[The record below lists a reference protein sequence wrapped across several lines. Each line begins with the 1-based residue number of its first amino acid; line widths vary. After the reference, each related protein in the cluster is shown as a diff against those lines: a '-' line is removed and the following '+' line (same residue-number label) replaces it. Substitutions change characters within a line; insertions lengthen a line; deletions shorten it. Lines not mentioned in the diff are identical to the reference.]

1 MSPTP
6 ARAKA
11 AAVKPYELIGR
22 PPVTSHCDSVTS
34 GVTGSVAGVTDVTL
48 AVTGSTTVEVTGYP
62 TSDGR
67 VTIVMSPFRTLVGV
81 LGDDSLLAY
90 DDPKQLFDKRDEIW
104 ERIAALTKSWTTRE
118 LLDAMLAV
126 RPDPNASAGQGR
138 LTGQAHGH
146 AEELRASDGRY
157 RTSRWAGRA
166 LLGDTRGYLKTGSP
180 RRPVLDRDSAGG
192 GSGPD
197 RD

>member
-22 PPVTSHCDSVTS
+22 PPVTSHRDSVTS
-34 GVTGSVAGVTDVTL
+34 GVTGSVAGVTL

-104 ERIAALTKSWTTRE
+104 ECIAALTKSWTTRE

-126 RPDPNASAGQGR
+126 DIWCGQIQTHPQVKDDPQVRHMGTLKSYEHSTAGTVQ
-138 LTGQAHGH
+138 
-146 AEELRASDGRY
+146 
-157 RTSRWAGRA
+157 
-166 LLGDTRGYLKTGSP
+166 
-180 RRPVLDRDSAGG
+180 VV
-192 GSGPD
+192 GPAVRFSETLAD
-197 RD
+197 I